1 MPFPSVSRSITW
13 ASVFTLT
20 YFCVGCSSTA
30 SPTTVPARGQVLIGG
45 KSVEGLSVTL
55 VPADSRGEK
64 LVSSARVN
72 ADGSFILTSY
82 DPSTRK
88 SYEGAPPGQYVVLLT
103 LTATAKA
110 KTEDGRDRGRWLDPR
125 YKDPQKSPLRAE
137 VRDGTLEL
145 PTIQLPESALTTS
158 SKNPS
163 KIYSVKSE
171 VSVSCR
177 ALPGR
182 GVTMTTELVVHECGC
197 AACQAG
203 DHPQREDHKQL
214 NLLLSRLDEQQRR
227 WVAAREAK
235 RLGHGGFERVAKI
248 TGLHPETI
256 RRGRDE
262 LEGELHDRPT
272 DRIRLPG
279 GGRPRVEKKIQL

>member
-1 MPFPSVSRSITW
+1 M
-13 ASVFTLT
+13 AS
-20 YFCVGCSSTA
+20 
-30 SPTTVPARGQVLIGG
+30 
-45 KSVEGLSVTL
+45 
-55 VPADSRGEK
+55 
-64 LVSSARVN
+64 N
-72 ADGSFILTSY
+72 
-82 DPSTRK
+82 
-88 SYEGAPPGQYVVLLT
+88 
-103 LTATAKA
+103 
-110 KTEDGRDRGRWLDPR
+110 
-125 YKDPQKSPLRAE
+125 
-137 VRDGTLEL
+137 
-145 PTIQLPESALTTS
+145 
-158 SKNPS
+158 KNPS